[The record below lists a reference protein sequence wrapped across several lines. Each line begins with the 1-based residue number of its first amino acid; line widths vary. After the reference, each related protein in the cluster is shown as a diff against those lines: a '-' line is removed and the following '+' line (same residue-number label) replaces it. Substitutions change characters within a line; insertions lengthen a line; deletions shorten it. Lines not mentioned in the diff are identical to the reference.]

1 MNRVFNF
8 SAGPATLPLEVLQ
21 EVHNEFLDY
30 KGSGM
35 SIIESSHRSP
45 QYDEINDS
53 CMALAKEIFG
63 LGDDYHVI
71 FMGGG
76 ASTQFAMIPM
86 NFLTPGT
93 TAAYVNTGVWAKKA
107 IKEAKSIGKVHVAAS
122 SEDKNFGYIPKKIDV
137 PKDAVYLHLTS
148 NNTIFGTQYQTFPEV
163 SVPLI
168 CDMSSDIASRVHD
181 FTKFDLIYAGAQKN
195 IGPAG
200 ATLILISDKMLQK
213 CNENVPTMLSYKTHA
228 DKKSLF
234 NTPPVFGVYIM
245 KLVFEWIKKQ
255 GGLAA
260 IEKANLAKKERVYQM
275 IDLYPDYYKG
285 TVVPEDRSWMNITF
299 RLPSEALE
307 KKFIAEAKENKMSGL
322 KGHRDVGGIR
332 VSTYNAMPLAGI
344 DCLVQFMEQFKKDN
358 PA

>member
-21 EVHNEFLDY
+21 IAHDEFFDY

-45 QYDEINDS
+45 QYDEINES
-53 CMALAKEIFG
+53 CIALTREIFG
-63 LGDDYHVI
+63 LGDDYHVL

-76 ASTQFAMIPM
+76 ASTQFAMVPM
-86 NFLTPGT
+86 NFLLPGT
-93 TAAYVNTGVWAKKA
+93 TAAYINTGVWSKKA
-107 IKEAKSIGKVHVAAS
+107 IKEAKNIGNVHIAAT
-122 SEDKNFGYIPKKIDV
+122 SEDTNFNYIPKELDV
-137 PKDAVYLHLTS
+137 PSNAVYLHLTS
-148 NNTIFGTQYQTFPEV
+148 NNTIFGTQYQKFPEV
-163 SVPLI
+163 SVPLV
-168 CDMSSDIASRVHD
+168 CDMSSDIGSRVHD

-200 ATLILISDKMLQK
+200 ATLIIISDKMLQK
-213 CNENVPTMLSYKTHA
+213 CNENVPTMLSYQTHA
-228 DKKSLF
+228 KKKSLF
-234 NTPPVFGVYIM
+234 NTPPVFSIYIM

-260 IEKANLAKKERVYQM
+260 VEKVNLAKQERVYQM
-275 IDLYPDYYKG
+275 LDLYPDYYKG

-299 RLPSEALE
+299 RLPNEELE

-332 VSTYNAMPLAGI
+332 VSTYNAMSLEGI
-344 DCLVQFMEQFKKDN
+344 DCLVGFMEQFKKDN